1 MKLKNLLPALGASGT
16 LVGSIPLT
24 SNSVGKPTIITPE
37 VTTILVTFPYGQ
49 FVDSM
54 DDGANYIRRLRDADQ
69 DNFNYNFENLL
80 DQGTI
85 QSLEDRLYDVF
96 RQLARLNIMKPR
108 NRHQKRSLGEN
119 KDSGSLEGSTSYG
132 STNIFQDAIGSIGE
146 IFGVGS
152 RKRLERL
159 RQHINFVAK
168 NLFTDQAELSSRLGT
183 LAARMAD
190 SVNQLET
197 DLGKILTDLQ
207 TQAKTK
213 YAIMH
218 NLRSLVEQSET
229 AVAFFVEIRDQ
240 ADLGLP
246 SRMIMSEDALQKHLT
261 NTTRTSRDLR
271 PIYPNARNYFRLP
284 MAETHIHQEKR
295 MFTTVMRI
303 PMTRHT
309 EYFYKTL
316 ESPAYVRMTSNLHH
330 VFLTQQE
337 EVDCLKSATDIV
349 CVNRP
354 CRQNKYE
361 DALTS
366 CIVTRSETEDHAD
379 ILELLYSEEHL
390 KKVTGEKIV
399 VNCRSK
405 RMEFPVTKELIQ
417 IRLPQHCSV
426 QNQYFSV
433 SEVITSGKQT
443 TQLQDN
449 ELTMNF
455 KEVSLNTTSEELV
468 SEISIKSP
476 ATIQI
481 VEDLRQEARS
491 AQELSKQDIEHAEEI
506 DETYEELSQDLFNHL
521 VGGGSVAIG
530 LLVFAFFMC
539 CCMFTP
545 IYKKCMS

>member
-1 MKLKNLLPALGASGT
+1 MPALGAAGS

-24 SNSVGKPTIITPE
+24 SNSVGKPHIITPE

-54 DDGANYIRRLRDADQ
+54 DAGASYFRKLQDADQ
-69 DNFNYNFENLL
+69 ENFNYNFENLL
-80 DQGTI
+80 DRGTI

-96 RQLARLNIMKPR
+96 RQLARLDIMKSR
-108 NRHQKRSLGEN
+108 NRQKRSLGEN
-119 KDSGSLEGSTSYG
+119 KDSGSLAGSTSYG

-146 IFGVGS
+146 FFGVGS

-159 RQHINFVAK
+159 RHHINFVAK
-168 NLFTDQAELSSRLGT
+168 NILTDQAELSSRLST

-190 SVNQLET
+190 SINQLET

-218 NLRSLVEQSET
+218 NLRSLVEQSESS
-229 AVAFFVEIRDQ
+229 VAFFVEIRDQ
-240 ADLGLP
+240 ADVGLP
-246 SRMIMSEDALQKHLT
+246 SRMIMSEDTLQKHLT
-261 NTTRTSRDLR
+261 NVTRTSRDLR
-271 PIYPNARNYFRLP
+271 PIYSDARNYFRLQ
-284 MAETHIHQEKR
+284 MAETHINQEKR

-399 VNCRSK
+399 VNCRAK

-433 SEVITSGKQT
+433 SEVITSGIPT

-449 ELTMNF
+449 EFTMKF

-491 AQELSKQDIEHAEEI
+491 AQELSKQDIQHAEEI
-506 DETYEELSQDLFNHL
+506 DETYEVVSQDLFHHM
-521 VGGGSVAIG
+521 VGGSVALG
-530 LLVFAFFMC
+530 LFVCVFFVFC
-539 CCMFTP
+539 CVFTQ